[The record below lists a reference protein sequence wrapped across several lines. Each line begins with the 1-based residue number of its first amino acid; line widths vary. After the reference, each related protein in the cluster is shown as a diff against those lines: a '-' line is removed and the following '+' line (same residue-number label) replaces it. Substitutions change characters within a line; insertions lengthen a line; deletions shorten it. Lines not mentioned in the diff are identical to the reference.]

1 MLGCALFFAASP
13 ALAINVDG
21 KFGVGFETTLS
32 GLDGRLGSALQH
44 TPDVRPAGFAMRY
57 YAGNVGIEGIVG
69 ATFQSAS
76 GTPQQYAG
84 FVSVGALYNV
94 FRAPN
99 VNLSLGVRAIGAVA
113 RTNTAGV
120 STGSR
125 IGFAAEIPLRVE
137 YFFGAAF
144 AISAAVGP
152 VFNVPVSSDIDPL
165 TGDTSALDISLT
177 RGEFSGGLGFTYYF
191 N

>member
-1 MLGCALFFAASP
+1 MGAVVLPARS

-44 TPDVRPAGFAMRY
+44 IPDVRPAGFAMRY

-69 ATFQSAS
+69 ATFQASS
-76 GTPQQYAG
+76 GTPAEFAG
-84 FVSVGALYNV
+84 FLSVGVLYNV

-99 VNLSLGVRAIGAVA
+99 VNLSLGVRAITAVA

-152 VFNVPVSSDIDPL
+152 VLNVPVTSDVDPL
-165 TGDTSALDISLT
+165 TGNTSSLDISLT
-177 RGEFSGGLGFTYYF
+177 RGEYSGGLGFTYYF